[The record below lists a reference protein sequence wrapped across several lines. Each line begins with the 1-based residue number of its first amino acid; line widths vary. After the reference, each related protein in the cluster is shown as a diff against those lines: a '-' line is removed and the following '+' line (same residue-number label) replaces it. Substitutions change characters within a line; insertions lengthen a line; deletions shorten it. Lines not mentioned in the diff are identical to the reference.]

1 MRGHCPDA
9 RHYLSWARDLGSVIA
24 TPLPPTCDPSVKQ
37 GGPQPALPTPDAEDL
52 LRVFLAVGRGGDNQQ
67 AVQQI
72 NGDAMGALV
81 AGAPDAGEVGKGK
94 LSG

>member
-1 MRGHCPDA
+1 MPGTTSHGPET
-9 RHYLSWARDLGSVIA
+9 LGQS
-24 TPLPPTCDPSVKQ
+24 LPPRSPRSVTHLSNRVDRSQ
-37 GGPQPALPTPDAEDL
+37 ALPTPDAEDL